1 MFWTLNTSVN
11 FCQLF
16 QNFQYTNLIFIF
28 GQTPGSKW
36 TVSNDFLARKGATF
50 PFMKVCG
57 LLRPQLKRASIPKL
71 GHCALSNLPQ
81 ACSAAQ
87 RHVLLS
93 F

>member
-1 MFWTLNTSVN
+1 MANLNYISS
-11 FCQLF
+11 
-16 QNFQYTNLIFIF
+16 FINF
-28 GQTPGSKW
+28 GQTRAIKRAVPS
-36 TVSNDFLARKGATF
+36 DLLAKKKQLLFNEG
-50 PFMKVCG
+50 
-57 LLRPQLKRASIPKL
+57 LRPIAASIKEDLEFIPKL